1 MINPFIPE
9 RYINPITDFGFKRL
23 FGTESNKD
31 LLIDFLNAI
40 IGLKKK
46 ECIHDV
52 TFLPPEQL
60 GTTKDDRKAVFD
72 IYCKTE
78 QGDHVIVEMQSE
90 PVQFF
95 KDRSVFYSAFPIRDQ
110 AIKGKQWNF
119 ELKAVYAVGLLNFC
133 FSDGKDDKTY
143 LHRVKL
149 MDIEARTVFYDKL
162 TFVFAELPK
171 FKKKETE
178 LKTQLDKWLYAIN
191 HLCELDKPSPA
202 LSGKMFDKLFYEAAV
217 ASLTTMEANAY
228 FESQKQYLYYVNS
241 IDFAK
246 MKGEHIGK
254 HIGIKIGFA
263 EGHVQGF
270 EEGHKK
276 GLEEGHK
283 KGLEEGHEK
292 GFEEG
297 HGKGIEDGVE
307 LNRRRTVQAM
317 KRQGLSDETI
327 AMILQ
332 TSQQME

>member
-1 MINPFIPE
+1 MTNPLIPE

-46 ECIHDV
+46 ECIRDV
-52 TFLPPEQL
+52 TFLPPEEL

-110 AIKGKQWNF
+110 AIKGKKWNF

-202 LSGKMFDKLFYEAAV
+202 LSGKMFEKLFYEAAV

-228 FESQKQYLYYVNS
+228 AESQKQYLYYVNS

-254 HIGIKIGFA
+254 HIGMKIGF
-263 EGHVQGF
+263 EQGF

-276 GLEEGHK
+276 GLEEGH
-283 KGLEEGHEK
+283 EK
-292 GFEEG
+292 WFNEG

-307 LNRRRTVQAM
+307 LNRRHTVQAM
-317 KRQGLSDETI
+317 KQQGISDETI
-327 AMILQ
+327 AAILQ
-332 TSQQME
+332 VTRQME

>member
-9 RYINPITDFGFKRL
+9 HYINPVTDFGFKRL

-40 IGLKKK
+40 IGL
-46 ECIHDV
+46 EEEESIRDV

-60 GTTKDDRKAVFD
+60 GTTKDDRKSVFD

-78 QGDHVIVEMQSE
+78 KGDHVIVEMQNE
-90 PVQFF
+90 PVRFF

-110 AIKGKQWNF
+110 AVKGKWNF
-119 ELKAVYAVGLLNFC
+119 NLKAVYAVGLLNFC
-133 FSDGKDDKTY
+133 FSDSKDDKTY
-143 LHRVKL
+143 LHRIKL

-171 FKKKETE
+171 FKKKESE

-228 FESQKQYLYYVNS
+228 FESQKQYLYYINS
-241 IDFAK
+241 IDFAE
-246 MKGEHIGK
+246 MKGKHIGK
-254 HIGIKIGFA
+254 HIGMKIGF
-263 EGHVQGF
+263 EQGF
-270 EEGHKK
+270 EEGRNS
-276 GLEEGHK
+276 ER
-283 KGLEEGHEK
+283 EK
-292 GFEEG
+292 F
-297 HGKGIEDGVE
+297 I
-307 LNRRRTVQAM
+307 QAM
-317 KRQGLSDETI
+317 KEQGFSDETI
-327 AMILQ
+327 AAILRATQ
-332 TSQQME
+332 GVADGV